1 LLAHDRECWNEYEM
15 SRMDQDEW
23 DEYQDELE
31 QERLADFREQC
42 REEMR
47 ELRAARQSSRAED
60 CWDAREER
68 DQNY

>member
-1 LLAHDRECWNEYEM
+1 MDDCY
-15 SRMDQDEW
+15 DQDEW
-23 DEYQDELE
+23 DEYQYELE

-42 REEMR
+42 KEEMR
-47 ELRAARQSSRAED
+47 KLKAARQAARAED